1 MSEIILS
8 VTGMTCGGCVNSVQ
22 KVLAA
27 LPGVQRVEVSL
38 HPQGVG
44 RGCTADKSATT
55 TLTPGQARVVVEPAR
70 IDRAALVQAV
80 IDAGFGVGD

>member
-27 LPGVQRVEVSL
+27 LPGVQSVEVS
-38 HPQGVG
+38 
-44 RGCTADKSATT
+44 
-55 TLTPGQARVVVEPAR
+55 LTPGQARAVVDPTR
-70 IDRAALVQAV
+70 IDRAALAQAV

>member
-1 MSEIILS
+1 MNEIILS

-27 LPGVQRVEVSL
+27 LPGVQSVEVS
-38 HPQGVG
+38 
-44 RGCTADKSATT
+44 
-55 TLTPGQARVVVEPAR
+55 LTPGQARVVVEPTR

-80 IDAGFGVGD
+80 IDAAFDLGD